1 MVEAASAKFVVIVD
15 ETKVCIISMTF
26 LLCPEIFSST
36 FHRSSMQ
43 NISIPYTDTF
53 NLGAVGQWSW
63 RQWIGNASGSCP
75 ILLEIQCRAIEDP
88 PRGGRL

>member
-53 NLGAVGQWSW
+53 NLGGSWSMVLEAVDWQCQWKLSNFA
-63 RQWIGNASGSCP
+63 GNTM
-75 ILLEIQCRAIEDP
+75 QRD
-88 PRGGRL
+88 